1 MTTDSLGLIWLII
14 SSNIVT
20 HLIVEELRVATDHS
34 IAVIVVVGINVELL
48 ELGLFSSLAWYLAIT
63 SSVQCSY
70 VSRVH

>member
-48 ELGLFSSLAWYLAIT
+48 ELGLFTSLAWYLAII

>member
-1 MTTDSLGLIWLII
+1 MTTGSLGLIWLII

-48 ELGLFSSLAWYLAIT
+48 ELCLFTSLAWYLAII

>member
-48 ELGLFSSLAWYLAIT
+48 ELCLFYFPSLVSSN
-63 SSVQCSY
+63 C
-70 VSRVH
+70 